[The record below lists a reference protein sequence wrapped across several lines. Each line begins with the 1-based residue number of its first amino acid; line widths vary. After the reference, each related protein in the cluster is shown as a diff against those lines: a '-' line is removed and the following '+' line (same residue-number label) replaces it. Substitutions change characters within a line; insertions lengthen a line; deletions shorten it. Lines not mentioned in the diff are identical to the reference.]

1 MKLIYDRKIES
12 PGTLNE
18 IDFDRILVALKN
30 PVMEK
35 EIEEQLCQSGFN
47 EKQYGQNRRL
57 SGGKWRLFYSFSN
70 IVEIRLEK

>member
-1 MKLIYDRKIES
+1 M
-12 PGTLNE
+12 NE

-47 EKQYGQNRRL
+47 EKTVWAEPEIV
-57 SGGKWRLFYSFSN
+57 WREME
-70 IVEIRLEK
+70 IVL

>member
-47 EKQYGQNRRL
+47 EKTVWAEPEIV
-57 SGGKWRLFYSFSN
+57 WREME
-70 IVEIRLEK
+70 IVL